1 VISQMEAEEQ
11 NSILIV
17 DDEKANIIALSHI
30 LSPTYDIYT
39 SRNGPDA
46 IEIAIEYEPSM
57 ILLDILMPGMDG
69 YMVIEELKSNE
80 TTREIP
86 VIFISGLDNAED
98 EKRGLSLGAA
108 DYISKPFNSAVVELR
123 VLNQIKIVNQIRLIN
138 KLSITDQ
145 LTGIPNRR
153 SLDNQVEREWFRS
166 AREKVPLSMM
176 MLDVDNF
183 KSYNDTYGHQQGDV
197 ALQTVAMT
205 MAKTLKRHADFAAR
219 WGGEEFAILLPNTE
233 TAGAVKIAE
242 QIRNNVEQTPIPLL
256 SGEITRATVS
266 IGLHTMIPTKDCLP
280 CELIL
285 KVDKALYA
293 AKETGKNKVC
303 TFEDLE

>member
-1 VISQMEAEEQ
+1 MEAEEQ

-46 IEIAIEYEPSM
+46 IEIAMEYLPSM

-69 YMVIEELKSNE
+69 YAVIEDLKSND
-80 TTREIP
+80 TTRDIP

-108 DYISKPFNSAVVELR
+108 DYISKPFNPAVVELR
-123 VLNQIKIVNQIRLIN
+123 VLNQIKMVNQIRLIN
-138 KLSITDQ
+138 RLSITDQ

-153 SLDNQVEREWFRS
+153 SFDNQIEREWLRS
-166 AREKVPLSMM
+166 AREKLPLSMM

-183 KSYNDTYGHQQGDV
+183 KKYNDTFGHQQGDV
-197 ALQTVAMT
+197 ALQIVADT
-205 MAKTLKRHADFAAR
+205 MAKTLRRAADFAAR
-219 WGGEEFAILLPNTE
+219 WGGEEFAVLLPNTA
-233 TAGAVKIAE
+233 TAGAMKIAE
-242 QIRNNVEQTPIPLL
+242 QIRQNVEQKPIPLL
-256 SGEITRATVS
+256 SGEITKTTVS
-266 IGLHTMIPTKDCLP
+266 IGLHTMVPSQVCLQ
-280 CELIL
+280 CELISL
-285 KVDKALYA
+285 VDKALYA
-293 AKETGKNKVC
+293 AKSTGRNTVC
-303 TFEDLE
+303 KYEDIG

>member
-1 VISQMEAEEQ
+1 MEAEEL

-30 LSPTYDIYT
+30 LSPTYDIFT
-39 SRNGPDA
+39 SRNGQDA
-46 IEIAIEYEPSM
+46 IEIAIEFLPSM

-69 YMVIEELKSNE
+69 YSVIEELKSNDA
-80 TTREIP
+80 TRDIP

-108 DYISKPFNSAVVELR
+108 DYISKPFNSAIVELR

-145 LTGIPNRR
+145 LTGMPNRR
-153 SLDNQVEREWFRS
+153 SFDNQVEREWFRS

-176 MLDVDNF
+176 MLDVDDF

-197 ALQTVAMT
+197 ALQSVATTMT
-205 MAKTLKRHADFAAR
+205 KTLKRHADFAAR

-233 TAGAVKIAE
+233 TAGAVQIAE
-242 QIRNNVEQTPIPLL
+242 QIRNNIEQTPIPLL
-256 SGEITRATVS
+256 SGEITRVSVS
-266 IGLHTMIPTKDCLP
+266 IGLHTTTPTRDCLP

-303 TFEDLE
+303 KFEDL

>member
-1 VISQMEAEEQ
+1 MEAEEQ

-39 SRNGPDA
+39 SKNGHDA
-46 IEIAIEYEPSM
+46 LEIAKEYSPCI

-69 YMVIEELKSNE
+69 YAVIEELKSNE
-80 TTREIP
+80 RTWDIP

-98 EKRGLSLGAA
+98 ERRGLSLGAA
-108 DYISKPFNSAVVELR
+108 DYISKPFNPAVVELR
-123 VLNQIKIVNQIRLIN
+123 VLNQIKIVNQISLIN

-145 LTGIPNRR
+145 LTGIANRR
-153 SLDNQVEREWFRS
+153 SFDAQLEREWLRS

-176 MLDVDNF
+176 MLDVDCF
-183 KSYNDTYGHQQGDV
+183 KTYNDTYGHQQGDV

-205 MAKTLKRHADFAAR
+205 MANTLKRPADFAAR
-219 WGGEEFAILLPNTE
+219 WGGEEFAILLPNTS
-233 TAGAVKIAE
+233 TTGAVKIAE
-242 QIRNNVEQTPIPLL
+242 LIRNNVEQTPIPLL

-266 IGLHTMIPTKDCLP
+266 IGLHTTTPTKDCLT
-280 CELIL
+280 CDLIL

-303 TFEDLE
+303 KFEDLD

>member
-1 VISQMEAEEQ
+1 MEAEEQ

-39 SRNGPDA
+39 SRNGHDA
-46 IEIAIEYEPSM
+46 IEIAKEYLPCI

-69 YMVIEELKSNE
+69 YAVIEELKSNDR
-80 TTREIP
+80 TWDIP
-86 VIFISGLDNAED
+86 VIFISGLDNADD
-98 EKRGLSLGAA
+98 ERRGLSLGAA
-108 DYISKPFNSAVVELR
+108 DYIGKPFNPAVVELR
-123 VLNQIKIVNQIRLIN
+123 VLNQVKIVNQIRLIN
-138 KLSITDQ
+138 KLSVTDQ

-153 SLDNQVEREWFRS
+153 SFDNQIEREWFRS
-166 AREKVPLSMM
+166 VRENVPLSLM
-176 MLDVDNF
+176 MLDVDCF
-183 KSYNDTYGHQQGDV
+183 KTYNDTYGHQQGDV
-197 ALQTVAMT
+197 ALQTIAMT
-205 MAKTLKRHADFAAR
+205 ITKTLKRHADFAAR

-233 TAGAVKIAE
+233 TAGAVQIAE

-256 SGEITRATVS
+256 SGDITRTTVS
-266 IGLHTMIPTKDCLP
+266 IGVHTIKPTKDCLP

-303 TFEDLE
+303 KFEDLE

>member
-1 VISQMEAEEQ
+1 MEAEEQ

-39 SRNGPDA
+39 SRNGHDA
-46 IEIAIEYEPSM
+46 IEIAKEFLPCI
-57 ILLDILMPGMDG
+57 ILLDILMPGIDG
-69 YMVIEELKSNE
+69 YTVIQELKNNE
-80 TTREIP
+80 RTWDIP

-98 EKRGLSLGAA
+98 ERRGLSLGAA
-108 DYISKPFNSAVVELR
+108 DYISKPFNPAVVELR
-123 VLNQIKIVNQIRLIN
+123 VLNQVKIVNQISLIN
-138 KLSITDQ
+138 KLSVTDQ

-153 SLDNQVEREWFRS
+153 SFDTQMEREWLRS

-183 KSYNDTYGHQQGDV
+183 KKYNDEFGHQQGDV
-197 ALQTVAMT
+197 ALQTVAKT
-205 MAKTLKRHADFAAR
+205 MAKTLKRAADFAAR
-219 WGGEEFAILLPNTE
+219 WGGEEFAILLPNTD

-266 IGLHTMIPTKDCLP
+266 IGLHTMVPSQICLQ
-280 CELIL
+280 CELISL
-285 KVDKALYA
+285 VDKALYA
-293 AKETGKNKVC
+293 AKSTGRNTVC
-303 TFEDLE
+303 KYEDIG